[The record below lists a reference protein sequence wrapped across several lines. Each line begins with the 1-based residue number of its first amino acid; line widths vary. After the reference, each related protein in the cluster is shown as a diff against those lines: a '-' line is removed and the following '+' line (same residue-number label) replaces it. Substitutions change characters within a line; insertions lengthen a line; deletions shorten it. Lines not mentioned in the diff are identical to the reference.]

1 MNVLILGGGG
11 REHAFALKIHESS
24 LCTSLHVAPGN
35 AGTAQIARN
44 HNIDIMDFGAVGAVV
59 KSEDIDLLLVGPE
72 APLVAGITDYFAAE
86 MPELQVIGPGRE
98 GAQLEGSKAYAKEFM
113 AENDIPT
120 AAYIEVDINNLQKGY
135 DHIDQT
141 PGPYVLKAD
150 GLAAGKGV
158 LIIDDRTAAKKS
170 LEEMLNGQF
179 GTASKKVVIEAF
191 LDGIEFSVFV
201 LTDGKYYA
209 LLPIAKD
216 YKRIGEGDTGPN
228 TGGMGAVSPVP
239 FVDQTLMSKVKNQ
252 IIIPT
257 LTGLQKRNIKY
268 EGFIFFGLIMVDN
281 EPYVIEYNCRIG
293 DPETEVVMPRLN
305 NDFLELLGSLR
316 TQNLHEI
323 SIDKTDGYTTTV
335 VMVSGGYPAQYN
347 KGYLITGLDEVR
359 DSIIYHSGT
368 KQAEYSVDVLTNG
381 GRVLAITSTG
391 DSINEAVQKSLKSI
405 DKIKFDKK
413 NYRKDIGFDL

>member
-11 REHAFALKIHESS
+11 REHAFALKIQESP
-24 LCTSLHVAPGN
+24 LCDSLHVAPGN
-35 AGTAQIARN
+35 AGTAQIAHN
-44 HNIDIMDFGAVGAVV
+44 HDIDIMNFAAVRNIVETE
-59 KSEDIDLLLVGPE
+59 SIDLLLVGPE
-72 APLVAGITDYFAAE
+72 APLVAGITDYFAE
-86 MPELQVIGPGRE
+86 VLPELQVIGPERE
-98 GAQLEGSKAYAKEFM
+98 GAQLEGSKAFAKEFM

-120 AAYIEVDINNLQKGY
+120 AAYLEVSISNISEGFK
-135 DHIDQT
+135 HIDNT
-141 PGPYVLKAD
+141 TGPYVLKAD

-158 LIIDDRTAAKKS
+158 LIIDDRATAKSS

-179 GTASKKVVIEAF
+179 GTASKKVVIEEF

-216 YKRIGEGDTGPN
+216 YKRIGEGDTGLN

-239 FVDQTLMSKVKNQ
+239 FVDLELMSKVKNK

-257 LTGLQKRNIKY
+257 LTGLQKRNINY
-268 EGFIFFGLIMVDN
+268 NGFLFFGIIKVDN
-281 EPYVIEYNCRIG
+281 EPYVIEYNCRMG
-293 DPETEVVMPRLN
+293 DPETEVVLPRLN
-305 NDFLELLGSLR
+305 NDLLELFESLR

-335 VMVSGGYPAQYN
+335 VMVSGGYPAQYQ
-347 KGYLITGLDEVR
+347 KGYPISGLGEVT
-359 DSIIYHSGT
+359 DSIVYHSGT
-368 KQAEYSVDVLTNG
+368 KQEEPVVDVITNG

-391 DSINEAVQKSLKSI
+391 TSVKEAVDKSLRSI
-405 DKIKFDKK
+405 DRINFEKK